1 MPIRRQ
7 VVRFHDLAAESG
19 VLVVSV
25 EPGSPAEVAGIH
37 ERDVIVQLGE
47 RTIAGIDDLH
57 RALTHDAVGVATPL
71 TLIRRAE
78 KLVLEVS
85 PAETRG
91 D

>member
-1 MPIRRQ
+1 
-7 VVRFHDLAAESG
+7 

-25 EPGSPAEVAGIH
+25 EPGSPAEVAGVH
-37 ERDVIVQLGE
+37 ERDVIVALGD

-57 RALTHDAVGVATPL
+57 RSLTAEMVGVTTPL
-71 TLIRRAE
+71 TVIRRTE
-78 KLVLEVS
+78 KLVLPVA

>member
-1 MPIRRQ
+1 
-7 VVRFHDLAAESG
+7 V
-19 VLVVSV
+19 
-25 EPGSPAEVAGIH
+25 H

-57 RALTHDAVGVATPL
+57 RSLTEQLVGVSTPL
-71 TLIRRAE
+71 TVIRRAE
-78 KLVLEVS
+78 KLVLDVA